1 MSHHAAHETALILGI
16 DGGASKTVALLA
28 DQYGTVLG
36 RSQVGGSN
44 KQVSGVE
51 ATLSALRS
59 VVERVF
65 AAANLPIQSVAAA
78 CLGLSGVDRPADHA
92 LIRSWAAE
100 RRLARALEVVN
111 DARLVLAAGTPDGHG
126 IGVICGTGS
135 IAFGRT
141 ADGQVARAGG
151 WGYLLGDEGS
161 GYDIALQA
169 LRAAAQ
175 AADGRGTARTLLDAT
190 LELWE
195 LEQPFDLI
203 PFVYNQ
209 ADPRARLSELP
220 PLVTQLALEGD
231 PKAQSI
237 LQNAGDELA
246 SAAIAVARQLDL
258 PSPFPLALSGSVIV
272 KTPPLYDAMRTA
284 LEARGYRAEPMTLV
298 EEPAHGA
305 LRLARALLH
314 SSPHA

>member
-111 DARLVLAAGTPDGHG
+111 DARLVLAAGPEHSGSG
-126 IGVICGTGS
+126 RPASGNTG
-135 IAFGRT
+135 
-141 ADGQVARAGG
+141 
-151 WGYLLGDEGS
+151 GYLVPS
-161 GYDIALQA
+161 Y
-169 LRAAAQ
+169 
-175 AADGRGTARTLLDAT
+175 
-190 LELWE
+190 
-195 LEQPFDLI
+195 
-203 PFVYNQ
+203 
-209 ADPRARLSELP
+209 
-220 PLVTQLALEGD
+220 
-231 PKAQSI
+231 
-237 LQNAGDELA
+237 AGD
-246 SAAIAVARQLDL
+246 Q
-258 PSPFPLALSGSVIV
+258 PSTS
-272 KTPPLYDAMRTA
+272 
-284 LEARGYRAEPMTLV
+284 
-298 EEPAHGA
+298 
-305 LRLARALLH
+305 
-314 SSPHA
+314 